1 MTTTT
6 PNPASR
12 APARPTAT
20 RLLEILASSTA
31 FHTELLASIRARRE
45 AVRKADFRTLSTLEQ
60 AESKLLQR
68 MSQLDAQRAAE
79 ASQLAVRLSLPAKA
93 TLGEIAARLPE
104 PERARIDLAR
114 SELRAAIEAAQ
125 RESGIVRQAT
135 ERLSAHM
142 AGVLQAVN
150 SALAHAKVYSR
161 GGVIAMGPNVVSS
174 LDIRS

>member
-1 MTTTT
+1 M
-6 PNPASR
+6 S
-12 APARPTAT
+12 APATRPTAT
-20 RLLEILASSTA
+20 RLLEILAASTA
-31 FHTELLASIRARRE
+31 FHTELVGSIRARRE
-45 AVRKADFRTLSTLEQ
+45 AVRKADFRALEALDK
-60 AESKLLQR
+60 AEAKLLQR
-68 MSQLDAQRAAE
+68 MAELDRQRATE
-79 ASQLAVRLSLPAKA
+79 ASQLAVRLSLPAKS

-114 SELRAAIEAAQ
+114 SQLRAAVEAAQ
-125 RESGIVRQAT
+125 RESGVVRQAT

-142 AGVLQAVN
+142 AGVMQAVN